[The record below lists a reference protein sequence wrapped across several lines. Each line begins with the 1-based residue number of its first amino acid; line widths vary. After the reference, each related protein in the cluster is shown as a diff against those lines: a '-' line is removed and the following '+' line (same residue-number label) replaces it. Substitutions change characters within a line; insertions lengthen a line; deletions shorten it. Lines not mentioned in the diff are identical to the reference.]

1 MKPAPAKNTGKPVQG
16 KQTGIPLPAK
26 KAGPKLD
33 LPNAQKWGILI
44 CLVIF
49 TFILYGNTIMHG
61 YALDDDIITRQNAF
75 VQQGIHGIGHIF
87 SKGFLYGFNG
97 RNDQSYR
104 PVTLTSIAIEKQLWG
119 NDPHVHHF
127 FNVLLYALTAIFL
140 FLTLVKIFKNY
151 NYVVP
156 LLITL
161 LFIAHPV
168 HTEVVANI
176 KSRDEILSF
185 LFCIMSL
192 YFSIEHYCYNKPV
205 YYKVLSWV
213 FFFLAVLSKE
223 TVLTYAVIIPMAYYF
238 FTGFSLKKI
247 ALLALPFVIMV
258 GIYMLIRGHVLDSI
272 TFDEQMQV
280 INNSIMSAKT
290 PAGRLATTILIL
302 GKYIWLLFVPLAL
315 TFDYS
320 YNQIPAVSFSDP
332 GALLALAVYV
342 ALIGYA
348 LWRFNK
354 KDPIAFG
361 ILYYIITMALVSNL
375 FVKIGSSMGERFLYT
390 SSLGFAIA
398 IGIIILKLLKIKT
411 DIPRPRLNTLY
422 PVAGI
427 ILLAYT
433 IKTITRNTD
442 WKDNYTL
449 FEAGVITSPNSARA
463 HQSLAI
469 TYTDTA
475 ISSTD
480 PAAKNMFFNKAITE
494 YNKALSILPTYSE
507 ALFNKGWN
515 YYSMGNYDSA
525 VSSFIKCI
533 YVEPKYVSA
542 YQDLGVIYF
551 NKGDYVKAITIFKL
565 GLTQV
570 PNDADLYT
578 NIGAA
583 YYNLNKFDSA
593 IVNLQKALFINP
605 NINNARVNLEK
616 AKAMLNT
623 LKK

>member
-1 MKPAPAKNTGKPVQG
+1 MKPATAKNTGKPAPKKQPG
-16 KQTGIPLPAK
+16 KPSPAK
-26 KAGPKLD
+26 KAEPKFT
-33 LPNAQKWGILI
+33 LPNTQKWGILI

-61 YALDDDIITRQNAF
+61 YTLDDDIITRQNGY
-75 VQQGIHGIGHIF
+75 VQQGIHGIANIF
-87 SKGFLYGFNG
+87 HKGFLYGFNG

-127 FNVLLYALTAIFL
+127 FNVLLYAITAIFL
-140 FLTLVKIFKNY
+140 FLTLIKIFKNS
-151 NYVVP
+151 NYVVS

-185 LFCIMSL
+185 LLCILAL
-192 YFSIEHYCYNKPV
+192 YSSIQHYCYNKPV
-205 YYKVLSWV
+205 YYKILSWA
-213 FFFLAVLSKE
+213 FFFLAILSKE
-223 TVLTYAVIIPMAYYF
+223 TVLTYAVIIPMVYYF
-238 FTGFSLKKI
+238 FTDFSLKKI
-247 ALLALPFVIMV
+247 AFLALPFIIIV
-258 GIYMLIRGHVLDSI
+258 GIYMIIRGHILDSI

-290 PAGRLATTILIL
+290 PADKLATTILIL
-302 GKYIWLLFVPLAL
+302 GKYIWLLFIPLAL

-320 YNQIPAVSFSDP
+320 YNQIPAVSFSNP
-332 GALLALAVYV
+332 GALLAFAVYA

-348 LWRFNK
+348 LFRAKK

-361 ILYYIITMALVSNL
+361 ILYYVLTMLLVSNL
-375 FVKIGSSMGERFLYT
+375 FVKIGSTMGERFLYT

-398 IGIIILKLLKIKT
+398 IGFLIMQLLKIKT
-411 DIPRPRLNTLY
+411 DISRPKLNTLY
-422 PVAGI
+422 PIVGV

-433 IKTITRNTD
+433 VKTISRNTD
-442 WKDNYTL
+442 WKDNYSL

-463 HQSLAI
+463 HQSMAI

-475 ISSTD
+475 INSTD
-480 PAAKNMFFNKAITE
+480 PAAKNQFFNKAIKE
-494 YNKALSILPTYSE
+494 YNIAIGILPTYSE

-515 YYSMGNYDSA
+515 YYSMGIYDSA
-525 VSSFIKCI
+525 ISSFVKCI
-533 YVEPKYVSA
+533 YAEPKYISA
-542 YQDLGVIYF
+542 YEDLGVIYF
-551 NKGDYVKAITIFKL
+551 NKGDYDKAISIFKL
-565 GLTQV
+565 GLTQI
-570 PNDADLYT
+570 PNDAGLYA
-578 NIGAA
+578 NIGASL
-583 YYNLNKFDSA
+583 YNQNKFDSSVVYLQKA
-593 IVNLQKALFINP
+593 LSIDPNINTAKVNLQKA
-605 NINNARVNLEK
+605 K
-616 AKAMLNT
+616 TMLST